1 MHIIRMPPTVVP
13 AGETYMLRSP
23 VPRLQHEAEHNTT
36 MREHNKMQ
44 KHQARI
50 LGLDASLLLCI
61 SSSESSDSMAS
72 IYSHANLVSKLL
84 KQMAKAWKAE
94 SG

>member
-23 VPRLQHEAEHNTT
+23 VPRLQHEA
-36 MREHNKMQ
+36 EHNKMQ